1 MTGRHERGERTPSAP
16 PASIAA
22 TPIRLAPLAPLAP
35 LAAFALLA
43 HCTPPARYEQPSG
56 VRAYELLVTRT
67 DSLGQGIADGLKRR
81 GFTVRRRVRG
91 GSRPAA
97 YLLLFTFRDTDPPQ
111 LTWLEARLAD
121 TRTGAIV
128 AAASVPLDSVGPSAA
143 ERARVLVDSL
153 AAQID
158 GRRP

>member
-1 MTGRHERGERTPSAP
+1 MTGRHERGERTPSASR
-16 PASIAA
+16 ASIAA
-22 TPIRLAPLAPLAP
+22 TPTRLASLSP
-35 LAAFALLA
+35 LAAVALLA